1 MGVILYAALISW
13 EIYDD
18 VTRFLFL
25 LVIVRRVTPLD
36 FDSIRFQS
44 VPFHSLRPSEWCRL
58 FGSHHETCR
67 NVASFRTERLANGSH
82 VARSVQPCSRHR

>member
-1 MGVILYAALISW
+1 M
-13 EIYDD
+13 
-18 VTRFLFL
+18 
-25 LVIVRRVTPLD
+25 RRVTPLD

-82 VARSVQPCSRHR
+82 VAMTSGHGVAVEVSNHVGRRVASVFIDTRAAYR